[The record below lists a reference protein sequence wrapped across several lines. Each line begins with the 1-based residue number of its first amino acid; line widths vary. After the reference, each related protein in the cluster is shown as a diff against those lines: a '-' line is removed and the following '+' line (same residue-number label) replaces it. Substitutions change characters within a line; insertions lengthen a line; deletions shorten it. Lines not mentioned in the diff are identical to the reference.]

1 MVMRQVEWKK
11 KHLIAFKK
19 YLKGDTLPQIASDL
33 EIDRKTVYRWEI
45 RGNWK
50 EHLDKQTTELIKRTN
65 SEILDEKE
73 RSLKLIKAA
82 ESYWAKSLQEGTLK
96 KTGFG
101 DLAALQRAKWDIL
114 TPRNTMQFNF
124 MKNETQINEPNYF
137 LKIEKPNDNTNAME
151 AEQEAIRSLAN
162 LGR

>member
-1 MVMRQVEWKK
+1 MSKIEWKQ
-11 KHLIAFKK
+11 KHLKAFKM
-19 YLKGDTLPQIASDL
+19 YLKGQPMAEISRDL
-33 EIDRKTVYRWEI
+33 EIGERTVYNWER

-50 EHLDKQTTELIKRTN
+50 EHLDKQTTELIKRANT
-65 SEILDEKE
+65 EILDEKE

-114 TPRNTMQFNF
+114 TPRNTMRFNF
-124 MKNETQINEPNYF
+124 MKNETQINEPNYV